1 MKDYIELMK
10 MQGKKETVFGV
21 LQYVKG
27 VCSVLLISSL
37 LVSIILCCTACN
49 PDCTTLPVQCD
60 LIPDSGPC
68 FAAIEKYFFDSD
80 DQMCKA
86 FTWGGCE
93 GTVPFDSL
101 EECQVCECH

>member
-10 MQGKKETVFGV
+10 MQVKKETVFGV
-21 LQYVKG
+21 LQYMKG
-27 VCSVLLISSL
+27 VRSVLLISSL

-49 PDCTTLPVQCD
+49 PDCATLPAQCD

-86 FTWGGCE
+86 FIWGGCE

>member
-1 MKDYIELMK
+1 MMRRK
-10 MQGKKETVFGV
+10 GKKESMFGV
-21 LQYVKG
+21 LQYMKNAR
-27 VCSVLLISSL
+27 SVLLISSL
-37 LVSIILCCTACN
+37 LVSIILGCTACN
-49 PDCTTLPVQCD
+49 PDCAALPAQCD

-68 FAAIEKYFFDSD
+68 FAAIEKYFFDAE

-93 GTVPFDSL
+93 GTVPFDAL